1 MATASLSIFEYQGWD
16 EQSGLP
22 PPNRMDA
29 NAEVN
34 LNSPPLN
41 SNLLINFQLIN

>member
-16 EQSGLP
+16 GQSGL